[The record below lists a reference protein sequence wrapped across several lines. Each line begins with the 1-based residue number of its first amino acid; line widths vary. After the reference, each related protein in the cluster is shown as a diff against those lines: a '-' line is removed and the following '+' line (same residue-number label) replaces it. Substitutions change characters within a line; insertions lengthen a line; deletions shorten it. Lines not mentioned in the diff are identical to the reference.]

1 MAGTPQATRAA
12 HESRSY
18 FEVHAERTILYR
30 QFVLFSSPVA
40 EGVASSPSARH
51 IFRRFFSEP
60 ETSRGRSRFGDCKVR
75 RSFCGGQSM
84 RFVLIFSIVALFCQA
99 IIHLPVE
106 SRGIYGGPV
115 QWQSEQEKK
124 EFHRL
129 LRKHGQHR
137 QISVIF
143 YDGSKTYFINEK
155 GEKCLFK

>member
-1 MAGTPQATRAA
+1 M
-12 HESRSY
+12 
-18 FEVHAERTILYR
+18 HADRTILYR
-30 QFVLFSSPVA
+30 QLVLLFSPAA

-51 IFRRFFSEP
+51 IPGRFFPEP
-60 ETSRGRSRFGDCKVR
+60 EVYDGHGRFGNYEVR
-75 RSFCGGQSM
+75 RSLCGGLSM
-84 RFVLIFSIVALFCQA
+84 RFVLIFFIVALFCQA

-106 SRGIYGGPV
+106 SRGIYGPV
-115 QWQSEQEKK
+115 QWQSEQEKT
-124 EFHRL
+124 EFHKL